1 MGPGLLSF
9 DITFGGAFIAG
20 LLSFLSP
27 CVLPLVPPYICFI
40 SGVSYE
46 ELTAGGERKVTA
58 RALRSALAFV
68 LGFSIVFVLLGASA
82 SAIGQLFAD
91 YVDVLGYVAGAVII
105 VMGLHFLGAFRIGFL
120 YREARIH
127 LERKPVGLLGAFVIG
142 LTFAFGWT
150 PCVGPV
156 LAAILFVAGSEDT
169 VLKGASLLSVYA
181 LGIGVPFLLA
191 AVFASQFVGL
201 MSRFRRHLGMV
212 EKVSGG
218 LLVVTGILIMTGSM
232 NRIAYWLL
240 EIFPGLG
247 TTG

>member
-1 MGPGLLSF
+1 MSF

-27 CVLPLVPPYICFI
+27 CVLPLVPPYLCFI

-46 ELTAGGERKVTA
+46 ELTEGGERGVTA
-58 RALRSALAFV
+58 QATRSALAFV
-68 LGFSIVFVLLGASA
+68 LGFSVVFVALGASA

-91 YVDVLGYVAGAVII
+91 YVDLLSYVAGAVII
-105 VMGLHFLGAFRIGFL
+105 VMGLHFLGAFRLAFL

-127 LERKPVGLLGAFVIG
+127 LDRKPVGLLGSFVIG

-169 VLKGASLLSVYA
+169 VVKGAGLLSVYA
-181 LGIGVPFLLA
+181 MGIGVPFLLA
-191 AVFASQFVGL
+191 ALFASQFVQM
-201 MSRFRRHLGMV
+201 MSRFRRHLGLV
-212 EKVSGG
+212 EKISGV
-218 LLVVTGILIMTGSM
+218 LLVVTGLLIMTGSM

-240 EIFPGLG
+240 EVFPGLG
-247 TTG
+247 TSG

>member
-1 MGPGLLSF
+1 MSF

-46 ELTAGGERKVTA
+46 ELTAGGERRIA
-58 RALRSALAFV
+58 GRALRSALAFV
-68 LGFSIVFVLLGASA
+68 FGFSVVFVLLGASA

-91 YVDVLGYVAGAVII
+91 YVDILGYVAGAIII

-127 LERKPVGLLGAFVIG
+127 LERKPVGLFGSFVIG

-169 VLKGASLLSVYA
+169 VVKGASLLSIYA

-191 AVFASQFVGL
+191 ALFASQFVSL

-240 EIFPGLG
+240 EVFPSLG

>member
-1 MGPGLLSF
+1 MGF
-9 DITFGGAFIAG
+9 DVTFGGAFIAG

-46 ELTAGGERKVTA
+46 QLTEGSGEGVTG
-58 RALRSALAFV
+58 RAARSALAFV
-68 LGFSIVFVLLGASA
+68 LGFSVVFVALGASA
-82 SAIGQLFAD
+82 SAIGQVFAD
-91 YVDVLGYVAGAVII
+91 YVDVLSYVAGAVII
-105 VMGLHFLGAFRIGFL
+105 VMGLHFLGAFRIAFL
-120 YREARIH
+120 YREARFH
-127 LERKPVGLLGAFVIG
+127 PERKPVGLLGAFVIG

-156 LAAILFVAGSEDT
+156 LAAILFIAGSEDT
-169 VLKGASLLSVYA
+169 VAQGATLLSVYS

-191 AVFASQFVGL
+191 ALFASQFVR
-201 MSRFRRHLGMV
+201 MMARFRRHLGLI
-212 EKVSGG
+212 EKISGG
-218 LLVVTGILIMTGSM
+218 LLVLTGVLIMTGSM

-240 EIFPGLG
+240 EVFPALG